1 CLSIECLDSRL
12 RGNDSGAVSVFSGK
26 YPQAE
31 IPLFSQK
38 QKTKNRNLKFVIPAQ
53 AGIQC
58 VEFQLF
64 RDLCKIP
71 FPPDS
76 RNPNTG
82 FQLFSPQIP
91 PNFTPIPP

>member
-1 CLSIECLDSRL
+1 
-12 RGNDSGAVSVFSGK
+12 K
-26 YPQAE
+26 
-31 IPLFSQK
+31 
-38 QKTKNRNLKFVIPAQ
+38 
-53 AGIQC
+53 
-58 VEFQLF
+58 

-91 PNFTPIPP
+91 PNSTQIPP